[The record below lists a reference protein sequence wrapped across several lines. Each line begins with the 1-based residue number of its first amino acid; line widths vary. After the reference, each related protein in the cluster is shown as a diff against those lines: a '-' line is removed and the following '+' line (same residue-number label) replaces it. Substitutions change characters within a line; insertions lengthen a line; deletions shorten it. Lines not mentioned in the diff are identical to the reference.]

1 MHEAV
6 SDILVDRARDAGG
19 LSRMVMLSAV
29 AHAVAIALVVFLPP
43 GWLSASADPERP
55 MMMISIAGGAP
66 GPDITGETPIAG
78 RPIQQIA
85 PPDTKAADT
94 PPARETPEMVEPA
107 ERPAPKPK
115 PVEKPAEKSTARKP
129 TTGKEIAEGAARV
142 DTGGA
147 QVPFGGLA
155 TGGGAVGGQAYTDYA
170 NFCCPSYLDTM
181 VQVIRRNWNQRQG
194 ASGMVLMKFTILRDG
209 RITNIEHEKPSGTY
223 LLDIESQRALAKT
236 RLPPLPREFPEDSL
250 TVHLYF
256 QYQR

>member
-6 SDILVDRARDAGG
+6 SDILIDRAREAGG
-19 LSRMVMLSAV
+19 LSRMVVVSAA
-29 AHAVAIALVVFLPP
+29 AHAIALVLVVLLPR
-43 GWLSASADPERP
+43 GWLAASTEPERP
-55 MMMISIAGGAP
+55 MMTISLSGTA
-66 GPDITGETPIAG
+66 GPDVSGTTPIAG
-78 RPIQQIA
+78 RAVQAVA
-85 PPDTKAADT
+85 PPEVRPADT
-94 PPARETPEMVEPA
+94 PPARATPEMVEPA

-115 PVEKPAEKSTARKP
+115 PVEKPAEKSAARKP
-129 TTGKEIAEGAARV
+129 TTGKEVAEGAARV
-142 DTGGA
+142 NTGGA

-155 TGGGAVGGQAYTDYA
+155 SGGAATGGQAYTDYA

-181 VQVIRRNWNQRQG
+181 VQIIRRNWNQRQG
-194 ASGMVLMKFTILRDG
+194 ATGMVLMKFTILRDG
-209 RITNIEHEKPSGTY
+209 RVTNIEHEKPSGVY

>member
-6 SDILVDRARDAGG
+6 SDILIDRAQEADG
-19 LSRMVMLSAV
+19 LSRMVLVSFA
-29 AHAVAIALVVFLPP
+29 AHTLAIALVVLLPR
-43 GWLSASADPERP
+43 GWLDGSDTPERP
-55 MMMISIAGGAP
+55 MMTISIAGGAP

-78 RPIQQIA
+78 KAVQAVA
-85 PPDTKAADT
+85 PPETKVADT

-115 PVEKPAEKSTARKP
+115 PVEKPAEKSATRKP
-129 TTGKEIAEGAARV
+129 STGKEIAEGAARV

-155 TGGGAVGGQAYTDYA
+155 TGGSVGGQAYTDYA

-181 VQVIRRNWNQRQG
+181 VQIIRRNWNQRQG
-194 ASGMVLMKFTILRDG
+194 ASGMVLMKFTVLRDG
-209 RITNIEHEKPSGTY
+209 RITNIEHEKSSGVY
-223 LLDIESQRALAKT
+223 LLDVESQRALAKT